1 MGEREEIIKE
11 AMSSPEV
18 EEWLTSFAKRTE
30 QNYRSEFPKFL
41 TWLYFE
47 EGNIMSPK
55 EIIQER
61 TKQWLSD
68 NPQERGT
75 WEKIVNRY
83 KQHLEEKGFS
93 ENTIMSYRRAVMSF
107 FSYSRVSL
115 KFRRKEGKIRSK
127 KTVKI
132 KFAPTNSML
141 RAMYGHADPL
151 GRALL
156 LVAYHSSLSGV
167 DIKDLRIEELPGL
180 YGDDGKVDSSRH
192 YYITKS
198 RSKSGEWQ
206 QTFLSTDT
214 LHELDIY
221 LRERG
226 YPGEGYLL
234 VGKRS
239 ESEYSS
245 GQLVPRSMNKIVK
258 NLARSCLSE
267 ADSKRFKFTSIRDAF
282 HDAAN
287 RALSVR
293 GENRIVNRLMGQSS
307 GANAGDKYAISEET
321 MREAYEAVFALITIN
336 DRRREH
342 EEYESLNTRM
352 LNQEELIKALTDR
365 TRGQERDIKALQSH
379 FEEEI
384 RALKEWNR
392 LRDEGA

>member
-1 MGEREEIIKE
+1 VKHMEKQVSE
-11 AMSSPEV
+11 AMSSPEI
-18 EEWLTSFAKRTE
+18 EEWIASFAKRT
-30 QNYRSEFPKFL
+30 QSNYRFEFPKFL
-41 TWLYFE
+41 EWLYLV
-47 EGNIMSPK
+47 EGNTMSPR
-55 EIIQER
+55 EMIRER
-61 TKQWLSD
+61 TNQLLSD
-68 NPQERGT
+68 NPRERGS
-75 WEKIVNRY
+75 WERIVNRY
-83 KQHLEEKGFS
+83 KQYLEGKGFS

-107 FSYSRVSL
+107 FSYNRVSL
-115 KFRRKEGKIRSK
+115 KFRRKESKIRSE

-132 KFAPTNSML
+132 KFAPTNSIM
-141 RAMYGHADPL
+141 RAMYSHADPL

-156 LVAYHSSLSGV
+156 LVAYHSGLSGV
-167 DIKDLRIEELPGL
+167 DIKDLRIESLPGL
-180 YGDDGKVDSSRH
+180 YGEDGRVDASRH

-206 QTFLSTDT
+206 QTFLSTDA
-214 LHELDIY
+214 LNSLDVH

-226 YPGEGYLL
+226 YPDEGYLL
-234 VGKRS
+234 VGKRA

-245 GQLVPRSMNKIVK
+245 GQLMPRSMNEIVK
-258 NLARSCLSE
+258 SLASSCLSE
-267 ADSKRFKFTSIRDAF
+267 ADAKRFAFKSLRDAF
-282 HDAAN
+282 HDATN

-342 EEYESLNTRM
+342 EEYESLNTRL

-365 TRGQERDIKALQSH
+365 TRGQERDIKDLQSH

-384 RALKEWNR
+384 RKLKEFNR
-392 LRDEGA
+392 RREKGA